1 MSLEY
6 VTNGLPKPVF
16 PYTPA
21 VKVPTTGRHLYLSGQ
36 LGVDEE
42 AGILVG
48 DDIVSQTKQVS
59 KHICLVIC

>member
-36 LGVDEE
+36 LGTDETDN
-42 AGILVG
+42 LVG

-59 KHICLVIC
+59 NICPAIC